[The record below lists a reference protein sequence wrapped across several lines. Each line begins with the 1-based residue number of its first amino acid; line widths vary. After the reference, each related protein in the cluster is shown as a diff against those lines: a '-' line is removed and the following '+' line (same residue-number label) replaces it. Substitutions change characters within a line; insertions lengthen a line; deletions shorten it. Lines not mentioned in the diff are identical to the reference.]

1 MVYFTYTVE
10 ERETNYCTG
19 VWKRNWY
26 KMWCNKYKKFRFDR
40 WAIKKT
46 VQKFVFVH
54 YTELDCCYT
63 ITSLYKA
70 QPWGCSP
77 DGKLRSAARGHG
89 TFFAQSRA
97 DSHSYLCQ
105 KKNRKQQHLGHFPKK
120 QKNKNK
126 TCPALSTFQ
135 TERRKVTT
143 QFKFRCYYKKKRYPF
158 WNNCLMY
165 FLYTFLYDL
174 AKLCSDKLCKSAF
187 QKSLAKTKKRK
198 PSPRPPQKKTSI
210 KVVTVHNITEM
221 NCIWAVVTTAR
232 MELKADQ
239 QYFKTAP
246 VITSWA
252 PPSTIQITVTA
263 RRRCGRK
270 TLSKTKVKIICL
282 VV

>member
-1 MVYFTYTVE
+1 MSHDTGWWAAAVSKCGIITPNVKKKSMQWLNTDILCKTPHVFLMVYFTYTVE

-105 KKNRKQQHLGHFPKK
+105 KKQ
-120 QKNKNK
+120 
-126 TCPALSTFQ
+126 
-135 TERRKVTT
+135 
-143 QFKFRCYYKKKRYPF
+143 
-158 WNNCLMY
+158 
-165 FLYTFLYDL
+165 
-174 AKLCSDKLCKSAF
+174 
-187 QKSLAKTKKRK
+187 
-198 PSPRPPQKKTSI
+198 
-210 KVVTVHNITEM
+210 
-221 NCIWAVVTTAR
+221 
-232 MELKADQ
+232 
-239 QYFKTAP
+239 KTAAFRP
-246 VITSWA
+246 
-252 PPSTIQITVTA
+252 
-263 RRRCGRK
+263 
-270 TLSKTKVKIICL
+270 LS
-282 VV
+282 